1 MKEFGKEWDEM
12 FKFLSLRERLQ
23 IEEDKNKLLQLKIEE
38 QDKQL
43 QANLIVTRKLVK
55 FDELSEKELAEI
67 VDLYDGY
74 KEDYLYEKGDIFKLD
89 DKLYEVAESY
99 TSENKNDFDKS
110 SKLYKNIMIKQDIGG
125 RV

>member
-1 MKEFGKEWDEM
+1 M
-12 FKFLSLRERLQ
+12 FKFLTLKERLAL
-23 IEEDKNKLLQLKIEE
+23 EENKNKLLQLKVEE
-38 QDKQL
+38 QEKQL
-43 QANLIVTRKLVK
+43 QANLVVTRKLVK

-89 DKLYEVAESY
+89 DKLYEVAESH